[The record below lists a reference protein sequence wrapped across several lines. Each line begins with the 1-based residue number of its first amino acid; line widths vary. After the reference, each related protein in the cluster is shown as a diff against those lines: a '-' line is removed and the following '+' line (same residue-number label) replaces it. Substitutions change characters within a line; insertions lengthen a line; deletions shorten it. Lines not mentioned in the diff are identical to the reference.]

1 MDETS
6 EMIRENVKKFKRYTS
21 SVINPLTIAD
31 LVDEMDAV
39 HIKNVDRRI
48 LVNDQYEEPP

>member
-39 HIKNVDRRI
+39 HIKNVDRREFF
-48 LVNDQYEEPP
+48 EEPP